1 MTTPERVAVAAADLR
16 TLTGAELFASLARA
30 HLTRARLALALAS
43 LQDPDGDPDLGL
55 AGMRFLQAVA
65 LELALRERPEVPP
78 TWEDAQRWDVV
89 ADLSEG
95 EDPLEVDRREY
106 RVAAAVATGLD
117 TDAAM
122 ATPVV
127 EVEEFARRRAG

>member
-1 MTTPERVAVAAADLR
+1 VTPERVAVSGADLR
-16 TLTGAELFASLARA
+16 SLTGAELFAGLARA
-30 HLTRARLALALAS
+30 RLTRARLALALAA

-55 AGMRFLQAVA
+55 AGFRFLQAVA
-65 LELALRERPEVPP
+65 LELALRGRPEVPP

-117 TDAAM
+117 PEEAM
-122 ATPVV
+122 AAPVL